1 MSAGREHPEV
11 QLVAG
16 RTEDLEWQAFDEHG
30 APLVIVPD
38 DLVRYKLSAT
48 LGGAPAAG
56 LDLVSGTVGPNGSTV
71 TIESVGKSLLPEATD
86 TGADTITLTGHG
98 WATGTPVYALATDA
112 GLEAGVPY
120 VVRAIDANTIS
131 VHKSLGDAQ
140 ADVSRVDLTASVKT
154 PLIEPARGRVR
165 LAQAD
170 TLPLVTTAAAI
181 YFDELLLVDSSETSP
196 ADPTKPIVYGSVKLR
211 PPLGGSIGQ

>member
-16 RTEDLEWQAFDEHG
+16 RTEDLSWEAFDEQC
-30 APLVIVPD
+30 APLVIAPD

-56 LDLVSGTVGPNGSTV
+56 LDLVSGSTGPNGSAV
-71 TIESVGKSLLPEATD
+71 TIESIGKSLTPEA
-86 TGADTITLTGHG
+86 TGADTITLTGHS

-112 GLEAGVPY
+112 GLEAGVAY
-120 VVRAIDANTIS
+120 FVRAIDANTVS
-131 VHKSLGDAQ
+131 VHRSLGDAQ

-170 TLPLVTTAAAI
+170 TQALVTTAAAI

-196 ADPTKPIVYGSVKLR
+196 ADATKPIVYGSVKLR
-211 PPLGGSIGQ
+211 PPIGGSTGQ